1 LTKQIFKVLHGF
13 PTWLFLSEYKIEP
26 REGSDK
32 DKKVKFRDL
41 KEVERRER
49 DTHTVRDTE
58 RDRETERQRE
68 TERETLLKLQIFV
81 PNCVLFIPSS

>member
-1 LTKQIFKVLHGF
+1 MTKQIFKVLHGF

>member
-1 LTKQIFKVLHGF
+1 MTKQIFKVLHGF

-58 RDRETERQRE
+58 RDRETERQRDR
-68 TERETLLKLQIFV
+68 ERQRERR
-81 PNCVLFIPSS
+81 C